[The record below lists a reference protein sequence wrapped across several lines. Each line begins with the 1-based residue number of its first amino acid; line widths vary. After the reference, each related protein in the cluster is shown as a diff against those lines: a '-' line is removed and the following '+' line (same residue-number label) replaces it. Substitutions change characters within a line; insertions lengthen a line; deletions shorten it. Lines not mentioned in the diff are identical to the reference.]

1 MNWAH
6 FIFETIIYVNAVLA
20 FITVFREPRDISAT
34 WAWLL
39 VLVFLPI
46 IGFVA
51 YAFVGRRLPKNRLFQ
66 IQEQEQLQLDEQ
78 LALQR
83 AELSSERNDADDVTA
98 TALGTV
104 NLFIESDQ
112 AFLTRNNRVHIIS
125 DGKVLFHQMF
135 EDIERAK
142 QSIHIEFYTI
152 YNDDIGNELLRLL
165 IRKAEAGVAVRVL
178 YDSWGS
184 MGVRP
189 KFYDPLRA
197 AGGEAY
203 PFLQTRSALVDF
215 RLNFRD
221 HRKIVVID
229 GAIGYTGG
237 FNVGDQYLGRKEKFG
252 YWRDTHLRI
261 VGAGVY
267 GLQSRFIRDWNS
279 TSRTKPLNVT
289 NDFFHITK
297 VKGETN
303 MQIVSSGPDSDKE
316 QIKMGYLRL
325 INSARKRLWI
335 QSPYLIPDDSVL
347 DALRVAAGSGVDV
360 RIMIPS
366 KPDHAFVYRATEYYA
381 KQLSRNGVKIF
392 KYRNGFI
399 HSKTMVVD
407 DGVASVG
414 SANLDF
420 RSFKLNFEVNAFL
433 YDPKVTAELAKL
445 FEADMRVS
453 ELTTYETFAQ
463 QSYWRK
469 FKQTFSRLLS
479 PIL

>member
-6 FIFETIIYVNAVLA
+6 IIFEAIVYLNAVLA
-20 FITVFREPRDISAT
+20 FVTVFREPRDISAT

-46 IGFVA
+46 IGFIA

-66 IQEQEQLQLDEQ
+66 IQEQEQLQLDER

-83 AELSSERNDADDVTA
+83 AELSSERNEADSVTA
-98 TALGTV
+98 QALGTV

-112 AFLTRNNRVHIIS
+112 AFLTRNNRVHVIS
-125 DGKVLFHQMF
+125 DGKALFHNLF

-142 QSIHIEFYTI
+142 QTIHIEFYTI
-152 YNDDIGNELLRLL
+152 YNDDIGNDLLQLL
-165 IRKAEAGVAVRVL
+165 IRKAQEGVAVRVL

-184 MGVRP
+184 LGVQPR
-189 KFYDPLRA
+189 FYDPLRVV
-197 AGGEAY
+197 GGEAY
-203 PFLQTRSALVDF
+203 PFLQTRSAWADF

-237 FNVGDQYLGRKEKFG
+237 FNIGDQYLGRKKKFG

-261 VGAGVY
+261 VGAGIY
-267 GLQSRFIRDWNS
+267 GLQSRFIRDWNA
-279 TSRTKPLNVT
+279 TSRVKPLSVT
-289 NDFFHITK
+289 NEFFHITK
-297 VKGETN
+297 VKGDTN
-303 MQIVSSGPDSDKE
+303 MQIVSSGPDSDRE

-325 INSARKRLWI
+325 INSAQKRLWI
-335 QSPYLIPDDSVL
+335 QSPYLIPDDSIL
-347 DALRVAAGSGVDV
+347 DALRVAVGSGVDV

-366 KPDHAFVYRATEYYA
+366 KPDHPFVYRATEYYA
-381 KQLSRNGVKIF
+381 KQLARVGVKIF
-392 KYRNGFI
+392 KYQNGFL
-399 HSKTMVVD
+399 HAKTMLVD

-420 RSFKLNFEVNAFL
+420 RSFKLNFEINAFL
-433 YDPKVTAELAKL
+433 YDPKLTTELAQL

-453 ELTTYETFAQ
+453 ELTTYADFEQ

-469 FKQTFSRLLS
+469 FKQIFSRLLS

>member
-6 FIFETIIYVNAVLA
+6 IIFEVVIYVNAVLA
-20 FITVFREPRDISAT
+20 FITVFREPRDIAAT

-39 VLVFLPI
+39 VLVFLPV
-46 IGFVA
+46 IGFIA

-66 IQEQEQLQLDEQ
+66 IQEQEQLQLDER

-83 AELSSERNDADDVTA
+83 AELSSERNEADGVTA
-98 TALGTV
+98 QALGTV

-112 AFLTRNNRVHIIS
+112 AFLTRNNRVHVIK
-125 DGKVLFHQMF
+125 DGKALFHELF

-152 YNDDIGNELLRLL
+152 YADDIGHDLLNLL
-165 IRKAEAGVAVRVL
+165 IKKANEGVVVRVL

-203 PFLQTRSALVDF
+203 PFLQTRSAWADF

-229 GAIGYTGG
+229 GTIGYTGG
-237 FNVGDQYLGRKEKFG
+237 FNIGDQYLGRKEKFG

-261 VGAGVY
+261 VGAGIY
-267 GLQSRFIRDWNS
+267 GLQSRFIRDWNA
-279 TSRTKPLNVT
+279 TSKVNPLTVT
-289 NDFFHITK
+289 NDLFRVTK
-297 VKGETN
+297 VKGNTN

-325 INSARKRLWI
+325 INSAQKRLWI

-366 KPDHAFVYRATEYYA
+366 MPDHAFVYRATEYYA
-381 KQLSRNGVKIF
+381 KQLAREGVKIF

-420 RSFKLNFEVNAFL
+420 RSFKLNFELNAFI
-433 YDPKVTAELAKL
+433 YDPDITAQLATL
-445 FEADMRVS
+445 FEADSQVS
-453 ELTTYETFAQ
+453 ELTTYTDFVS
-463 QSYWRK
+463 QSWWRK

>member
-6 FIFETIIYVNAVLA
+6 IIFEVVIYVNAVLA
-20 FITVFREPRDISAT
+20 FITVFREPRDIAAT

-39 VLVFLPI
+39 VLVFLPV
-46 IGFVA
+46 IGFIA

-66 IQEQEQLQLDEQ
+66 IQEQEQLQLDER

-83 AELSSERNDADDVTA
+83 AELSSERNEADGVTA
-98 TALGTV
+98 QALGTV

-112 AFLTRNNRVHIIS
+112 AFLTRNNRVHVIK
-125 DGKVLFHQMF
+125 DGKALFHELF

-152 YNDDIGNELLRLL
+152 YADDIGHDLLNLL
-165 IRKAEAGVAVRVL
+165 IKKANEGVVVRVL

-203 PFLQTRSALVDF
+203 PFLQTRSAWADF

-229 GAIGYTGG
+229 GTIGYTGG
-237 FNVGDQYLGRKEKFG
+237 FNIGDQYLGRKEKFG

-261 VGAGVY
+261 VGAGIY
-267 GLQSRFIRDWNS
+267 GLQSRFIRDWNA
-279 TSRTKPLNVT
+279 TSKVNPLTVT
-289 NDFFHITK
+289 NDLFRVTK
-297 VKGETN
+297 VKGNTN

-325 INSARKRLWI
+325 INSAQKRLWI

-366 KPDHAFVYRATEYYA
+366 MPDHAFVYRATEYYA
-381 KQLSRNGVKIF
+381 KQLAREGVKIF
-392 KYRNGFI
+392 KYRNGFV

-420 RSFKLNFEVNAFL
+420 RSFKLNFELNAFI
-433 YDPKVTAELAKL
+433 YDPDITAQLATL
-445 FEADMRVS
+445 FEADSQVS
-453 ELTTYETFAQ
+453 ELTTYTDFVS
-463 QSYWRK
+463 QSWWRK

>member
-1 MNWAH
+1 
-6 FIFETIIYVNAVLA
+6 
-20 FITVFREPRDISAT
+20 
-34 WAWLL
+34 
-39 VLVFLPI
+39 
-46 IGFVA
+46 
-51 YAFVGRRLPKNRLFQ
+51 
-66 IQEQEQLQLDEQ
+66 
-78 LALQR
+78 
-83 AELSSERNDADDVTA
+83 
-98 TALGTV
+98 
-104 NLFIESDQ
+104 
-112 AFLTRNNRVHIIS
+112 
-125 DGKVLFHQMF
+125 
-135 EDIERAK
+135 
-142 QSIHIEFYTI
+142 
-152 YNDDIGNELLRLL
+152 
-165 IRKAEAGVAVRVL
+165 
-178 YDSWGS
+178 

-267 GLQSRFIRDWNS
+267 GLQSRFIRDWNA

-445 FEADMRVS
+445 FEADMHVS

-469 FKQTFSRLLS
+469 FKQIFSRLLS